1 MSSMGRKWIRS
12 CTLKSMIL
20 DVHTHN
26 QENFETAI
34 LSVEASRADLLCYP
48 YISVGIHPWY
58 LTSENF
64 EEQQKWLIQSLA
76 LPQVVAIGEVGLDKL
91 ALCPWELQLKAF
103 EFIID
108 LAEEKQKPLII
119 HNVKSTEVLF
129 GLHKK
134 HKVTQP
140 WIIHGFR
147 GKKELA
153 LQCIDKGFYLSFGEK
168 FNADALC
175 AVPMDKLLFETDE
188 STHSIEKIIQRCANE
203 KEIAEHEL
211 KKQVVQNIETL
222 FFKQNSCV

>member
-1 MSSMGRKWIRS
+1 MV
-12 CTLKSMIL
+12 L

-26 QENFETAI
+26 IKNSQTAI
-34 LSVEASRADLLCYP
+34 LSVETTHSQLLCYP
-48 YISVGIHPWY
+48 HISVGIHPWY
-58 LTSENF
+58 LTPDNV
-64 EEQQKWLIQSLA
+64 EEQIRWLVKVLT

-91 ALCPWELQLKAF
+91 AFCSWELQLKAF

-175 AVPMDKLLFETDE
+175 AVPMRRLLIETDE
-188 STHSIEKIIQRCANE
+188 SQYSVESIYQRCANM
-203 KEIAEHEL
+203 KGVGEHEL